1 MWGRGRSGAWVRG
14 ASWRPVAAALL
25 LALTAA
31 RVVAAEPLPEPTG
44 PVILRVTGSIE
55 VTNSERGAE
64 FDRDMLETLGT
75 AEISTTTAWTDGP
88 QHFEGVLLR
97 SVLER
102 VGAAGTTITGI
113 ALNDYRAPIP
123 FEDAARYDVLLAG
136 VMNGT
141 ELQVRDRGPLWVVY
155 PRDTHAELQDPQYND
170 RWVWQLREL
179 QVQ

>member
-1 MWGRGRSGAWVRG
+1 MPNRSGAGVLGVGWLSLV
-14 ASWRPVAAALL
+14 AALL
-25 LALTAA
+25 FALTAA
-31 RVVAAEPLPEPTG
+31 ASPAAEPLPQPTG
-44 PVILRVTGSIE
+44 PVILVVSGAVE

-64 FDRDMLETLGT
+64 FDRDMLYALGLT
-75 AEISTTTAWTDGP
+75 EISTTTAWTDGV

-102 VGAAGTTITGI
+102 VGASGTTITGL
-113 ALNDYRAPIP
+113 ALNDYRALIP
-123 FEDAARYDVLLAG
+123 FEDAALYDVLLAS

-141 ELQVRDRGPLWVVY
+141 EMQVRDRGPLWIVY
-155 PRDTHAELQDPQYND
+155 PRDGHPELQEPQYND

>member
-1 MWGRGRSGAWVRG
+1 MCWGRSGAGVLDAG
-14 ASWRPVAAALL
+14 WRRLAAALL
-25 LALTAA
+25 LALTTPAA
-31 RVVAAEPLPEPTG
+31 LAAEPLPPPAG
-44 PVILRVTGSIE
+44 PVILLVSGAIE

-64 FDRDMLETLGT
+64 FDREMLEALGI
-75 AEISTTTAWTDGP
+75 AEIRTTTAWTDGV
-88 QHFEGVLLR
+88 QQFEGVLLR

-141 ELQVRDRGPLWVVY
+141 ALQVRDRGPLWIVY
-155 PRDTHAELQDPQYND
+155 PRDTHSELQEPQYND